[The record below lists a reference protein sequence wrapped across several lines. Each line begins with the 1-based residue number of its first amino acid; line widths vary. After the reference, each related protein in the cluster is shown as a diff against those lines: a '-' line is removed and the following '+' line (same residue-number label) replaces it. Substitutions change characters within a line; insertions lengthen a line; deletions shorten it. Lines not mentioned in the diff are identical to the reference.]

1 MKYNLDELLK
11 RALTPK
17 EEPGEALNR
26 KILDQVK
33 EEGSMKNRRFMRKGA
48 VAAVAAALA
57 AAGSMTAFAAW
68 QYRSASQVAEEL
80 GEEDLPQ
87 AFEEQAAADNADSN
101 DKAVYES
108 QSFGGYKVV
117 LLGMVSG
124 KDLSAHERM
133 AGGTIHSDRTYLA
146 VAVSREDGRPVDAE
160 AEDFFVSP
168 LIGSLNP
175 KDNNVL
181 VWAGNYGQY
190 VEDGILYRLTECDN
204 IEYFADQNLYVCVTD
219 TTFYQKGL
227 YDWREEEGEIVR
239 NDGYEGLNALFELQ
253 IDPSKAD
260 PEKAGNLL
268 QEMNKQGKDTQE
280 ASRSIEE
287 DPYDRLSPESRK
299 AYQEAVEWAE
309 QITPD
314 NIEQYCVRLE
324 QTVQTKAPDGEGRV
338 SFDESLSGAD
348 TEDTSFKVDWFFR
361 GGEITDFIQRDVG
374 TGGMEEV
381 LLKRYTLNEDG
392 TVTFAI
398 WVPREGSKWLK

>member
-17 EEPGEALNR
+17 EEPGEDLKR

-33 EEGSMKNRRFMRKGA
+33 EEGSMKNRKFMRKGA

-80 GEEDLPQ
+80 GEEGLPQ
-87 AFEEQAAADNADSN
+87 VFEEQAADNADSN
-101 DKAVYES
+101 DKTVYES

-181 VWAGNYGQY
+181 YWAGNYGQY

-227 YDWREEEGEIVR
+227 YDWKEAEGEIVR

-324 QTVQTKAPDGEGRV
+324 QTVQTKAPDREGRV
-338 SFDESLSGAD
+338 SFDESLSDAD

>member
-17 EEPGEALNR
+17 EEPGEDLKR

-33 EEGSMKNRRFMRKGA
+33 EEGSMKNRKFMRKGA
-48 VAAVAAALA
+48 AAAVAAALA

-80 GEEDLPQ
+80 GEEGLPQ
-87 AFEEQAAADNADSN
+87 VFEEQAADNSDSN
-101 DKAVYES
+101 DKTVYES

-190 VEDGILYRLTECDN
+190 VKDGILYRLTECDN

-227 YDWREEEGEIVR
+227 YDWREAEGEIVR

-253 IDPSKAD
+253 IDPSRAD
-260 PEKAGNLL
+260 PEKAENFLK
-268 QEMNKQGKDTQE
+268 EMDKQGKDTQE
-280 ASRSIEE
+280 AAHNMEE

-348 TEDTSFKVDWFFR
+348 TEDTSFKADWFFR

>member
-1 MKYNLDELLK
+1 M
-11 RALTPK
+11 
-17 EEPGEALNR
+17 
-26 KILDQVK
+26 
-33 EEGSMKNRRFMRKGA
+33 
-48 VAAVAAALA
+48 
-57 AAGSMTAFAAW
+57 
-68 QYRSASQVAEEL
+68 
-80 GEEDLPQ
+80 
-87 AFEEQAAADNADSN
+87 
-101 DKAVYES
+101 
-108 QSFGGYKVV
+108 
-117 LLGMVSG
+117 
-124 KDLSAHERM
+124 
-133 AGGTIHSDRTYLA
+133 
-146 VAVSREDGRPVDAE
+146 
-160 AEDFFVSP
+160 
-168 LIGSLNP
+168 
-175 KDNNVL
+175 
-181 VWAGNYGQY
+181 
-190 VEDGILYRLTECDN
+190 EDGILYRLTECDN

-227 YDWREEEGEIVR
+227 YDWKEAEGEIVR

-324 QTVQTKAPDGEGRV
+324 QTVQTKAPDREGRV
-338 SFDESLSGAD
+338 SFDESLSDAD

>member
-17 EEPGEALNR
+17 EEPGEDLKR

-80 GEEDLPQ
+80 GEEGLPQ
-87 AFEEQAAADNADSN
+87 VFEEQAADNADSN
-101 DKAVYES
+101 DKTVYES

-227 YDWREEEGEIVR
+227 YDWREAEGEIVR

-253 IDPSKAD
+253 IDPSRAD
-260 PEKAGNLL
+260 PEKAENFLK
-268 QEMNKQGKDTQE
+268 EMDKQGKDTQE
-280 ASRSIEE
+280 AAHNMEE

-348 TEDTSFKVDWFFR
+348 TEDTSFKADWFFR

>member
-80 GEEDLPQ
+80 GEEGLPQ
-87 AFEEQAAADNADSN
+87 VFEEQAADNADSN
-101 DKAVYES
+101 DKTVYES

-133 AGGTIHSDRTYLA
+133 SGGTIHSDRTYLA

-181 VWAGNYGQY
+181 YWAGNYGQY

-227 YDWREEEGEIVR
+227 YDWKEAEGEIVR

-287 DPYDRLSPESRK
+287 DPYDRLSPESRE
-299 AYQEAVEWAE
+299 AYKEAAEWAE
-309 QITPD
+309 QITSD

-324 QTVQTKAPDGEGRV
+324 QTVQTKAPDREGRV
-338 SFDESLSGAD
+338 SFDESLSDAD

-361 GGEITDFIQRDVG
+361 GGEITEFIQRDVG

>member
-17 EEPGEALNR
+17 EEPGEDLKR

-33 EEGSMKNRRFMRKGA
+33 EEGSMKNRKFMRKGA
-48 VAAVAAALA
+48 AAAVAAALA

-80 GEEDLPQ
+80 GEEGLPQ
-87 AFEEQAAADNADSN
+87 VFEEQAADNSDSN
-101 DKAVYES
+101 DKTVYES

-160 AEDFFVSP
+160 TEDFFVSP

-227 YDWREEEGEIVR
+227 YDWKETEGEIVR

-253 IDPSKAD
+253 IDPSRAD
-260 PEKAGNLL
+260 PEKAENFLK
-268 QEMNKQGKDTQE
+268 EMDKQGKDTQE
-280 ASRSIEE
+280 AAHNMEE

-348 TEDTSFKVDWFFR
+348 TEDTSFKADWFFR

>member
-17 EEPGEALNR
+17 EEPGEDLKR

-33 EEGSMKNRRFMRKGA
+33 EEGSMKNRKFMRKGA
-48 VAAVAAALA
+48 AAAVAAALA

-80 GEEDLPQ
+80 GEEGLPQ
-87 AFEEQAAADNADSN
+87 VFEEQAADNSDSN
-101 DKAVYES
+101 DKTVYES

-160 AEDFFVSP
+160 TEDFFVSP

-227 YDWREEEGEIVR
+227 YDWKETEGEIVR

-253 IDPSKAD
+253 IDPSRAD
-260 PEKAGNLL
+260 PEKAENFLK
-268 QEMNKQGKDTQE
+268 EMDKQGKDTQE
-280 ASRSIEE
+280 AAHNMEE

-324 QTVQTKAPDGEGRV
+324 QTVQTKVPDGEGRV

-348 TEDTSFKVDWFFR
+348 TEDTSFKADWFFR

>member
-17 EEPGEALNR
+17 EDPGEDLKR

-33 EEGSMKNRRFMRKGA
+33 EEGSMKNRKFMRKGA
-48 VAAVAAALA
+48 AAAVAAALA

-80 GEEDLPQ
+80 GEEGLPQ
-87 AFEEQAAADNADSN
+87 VFEEQAADNSDSN
-101 DKAVYES
+101 DKTVYES

-160 AEDFFVSP
+160 TEDFFVSP

-190 VEDGILYRLTECDN
+190 VENGILYRLTECDN

-227 YDWREEEGEIVR
+227 YDWREAEGEIVR

-253 IDPSKAD
+253 IDPSRAD
-260 PEKAGNLL
+260 PEKAENFLK
-268 QEMNKQGKDTQE
+268 EMDKQRKDTQE
-280 ASRSIEE
+280 AAHNMEE

-309 QITPD
+309 QITSD

-348 TEDTSFKVDWFFR
+348 TEDTSFKADWFFR